1 MQSFRWLPTLVNTLT
16 PPASPQQ
23 ELTPFSLHSAVCA
36 QVSACLC
43 NLIEPFVQVLRRA
56 ETTSRLL
63 RTPGLERPGLTR
75 LKFQPTLSLID
86 VQ

>member
-23 ELTPFSLHSAVCA
+23 ELTPFSLHSAVCL
-36 QVSACLC
+36 QVSACLW
-43 NLIEPFVQVLRRA
+43 IEPFVQVLRRA